1 MMLRYSFGLEKEAVA
16 IETAIE
22 ELLADG
28 WRTGDILGTS
38 DATPLSC
45 TEMTAKILEY
55 IK

>member
-22 ELLADG
+22 DMLNDG
-28 WRTGDILGTS
+28 WRTGDILGAS

-45 TEMTAKILEY
+45 TEATAKVIEY
-55 IK
+55 LK